1 MKIKSIISVFS
12 LKTAFLIICI
22 AIGLSA
28 FNKCD
33 AQAIVGKWNG
43 VSVKNYFSPEYAKV
57 AGKPMEEKTE
67 KEAGKSA
74 IEYKSD
80 HTFIM
85 TFSAPNDPEVTTMK
99 GVWSL
104 TDDQL
109 KLTLE
114 PKYNPQ
120 KMTTTATV
128 SINGN
133 TLITTAVMPA
143 PSRISKTISTGT
155 RM

>member
-1 MKIKSIISVFS
+1 METRTPKDFILKALLIISGITFGFAS
-12 LKTAFLIICI
+12 
-22 AIGLSA
+22 

-33 AQAIVGKWNG
+33 AQSIVGKWNG
-43 VSVKNYFSPEYAKV
+43 VSVKNYFSAEYAKV
-57 AGKPMEEKTE
+57 TGKSMEEKTM

-74 IEYKSD
+74 IEYKPD
-80 HTFIM
+80 HTFVM

-99 GVWSL
+99 GTWNL
-104 TDDQL
+104 TEDKL
-109 KLTLE
+109 KTTLE

-133 TLITTAVMPA
+133 TMITTAAVSYTHLTLPTK
-143 PSRISKTISTGT
+143 RIV
-155 RM
+155 